1 MRGPEF
7 LTKQSATGLK
17 VLDGTQIGIDEPNM
31 DDYTLADCRGDKKA
45 NYQPCNPKGTKV
57 ANYL

>member
-7 LTKQSATGLK
+7 FRKQSATGLK

-31 DDYTLADCRGDKKA
+31 DGYTQADCAGDKKA
-45 NYQPCNPKGTKV
+45 NYQPYNPKGTKV